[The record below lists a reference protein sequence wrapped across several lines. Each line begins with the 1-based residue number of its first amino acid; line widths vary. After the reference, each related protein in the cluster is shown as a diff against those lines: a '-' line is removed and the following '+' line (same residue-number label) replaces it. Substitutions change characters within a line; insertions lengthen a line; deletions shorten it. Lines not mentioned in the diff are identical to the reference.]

1 MQHETAIGIDIGG
14 SHITAA
20 RVNLS
25 TRTIEKDSVKRIR
38 VNSKGSVDEI
48 IQTWSTVIDQLMDE
62 NNCEDQKIG
71 IAMPG
76 PFDYA
81 EGISLMKDNDKYA
94 SLFGLNVKVLLAEKI
109 KMNADGIFFMN
120 DAAAFL
126 KGELF
131 AGAAVGYKRAIGLT
145 LGTGLG
151 TSAFDG
157 TTARDANLWCALFA
171 DGIAEDYLSTRW
183 FINRYEK
190 LTGKKVEGVKEIAD
204 LYQTDKTASGLFNE
218 FALNLADFLQAF
230 ITAENPEVI
239 VIGGNIMQAEEL
251 FIPLVKQQL
260 QLKKIDV
267 PIVRAKLGEDAAIL
281 GAAAL
286 VWENEQIESNKI

>member
-1 MQHETAIGIDIGG
+1 
-14 SHITAA
+14 
-20 RVNLS
+20 
-25 TRTIEKDSVKRIR
+25 

-48 IQTWSTVIDQLMDE
+48 IQTWSTVIDQLIDE
-62 NNCEDQKIG
+62 NNGEHQKIG

-94 SLFGLNVKVLLAEKI
+94 SLYGLNVKLLLAEKLT
-109 KMNADGIFFMN
+109 MNADSIFFMN

-131 AGAAVGYKRAIGLT
+131 AGAAIGYKRAVGLT

-183 FINRYEK
+183 FINRYET
-190 LTGKKVEGVKEIAD
+190 LTGKKMEGVKEIAD
-204 LYQTDKTASGLFNE
+204 LYQTDKTASGLFNA

-230 ITAENPEVI
+230 IASENPEVI
-239 VIGGNIMQAEEL
+239 VIGGNIMQAEDL

-260 QLKKIDV
+260 HLKKIDV

-286 VWENEQIESNKI
+286 VWENEQIKSNKI

>member
-260 QLKKIDV
+260 QLKKSDV

-286 VWENEQIESNKI
+286 VWENEQIKSNSI